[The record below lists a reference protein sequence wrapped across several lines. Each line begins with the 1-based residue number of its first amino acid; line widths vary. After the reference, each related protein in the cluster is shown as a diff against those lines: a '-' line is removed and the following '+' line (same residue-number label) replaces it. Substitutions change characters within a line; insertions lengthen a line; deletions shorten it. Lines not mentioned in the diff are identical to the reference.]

1 MLSVFAKADK
11 TRIVNKS
18 LNAQELRDSCH
29 VDRVFGPR
37 RNKGLA
43 CSMPPRERHSL
54 SHETAQARLVRR
66 REGMRRAIRQMA
78 VSHMETQVFLSHKV
92 I

>member
-29 VDRVFGPR
+29 GDRVFGPR
-37 RNKGLA
+37 HNKGLA

-54 SHETAQARLVRR
+54 SHETQARLVRR

-78 VSHMETQVFLSHKV
+78 VSHMKTQVFLSHKV